1 MRPHLPHLHICYP
14 IVRLGEG
21 KTQDGA
27 RGLAIT
33 PSASEGNLR
42 QLWYRSSMNGPLDG
56 IRIIDWTIWQQG
68 PVATQM
74 LADLGA
80 EVIKIE
86 ERERG
91 DPGRGIAAIAGSAT
105 GKGGRNYYFEANN
118 KHKKSIALDLKRPEA
133 REILYRLAAQSDIF
147 VQNFRKGVAARLGLG
162 YPELRARNQRI
173 IYASASGYGPDGP
186 DSGEPSFDYLGQARS
201 GIMNAIGIDGT
212 TPTYIFGGIA
222 DQMGA
227 VMLAYGI
234 LAALFARERTGIG
247 QEVDAS
253 HLGSMMALQGLNVV
267 ARTIMG
273 KEFPHNTRVNAYNPL
288 WNHYQCADGKWISLA
303 MLQPDRY
310 WKDFLKVIGKSEL
323 GDDPRFAEIK
333 SRGKNAPELIK
344 IFDAVFATRPRDEWM
359 RVLKAGGDFIYTVVN
374 SVSDLPSDPQVKAN
388 EYIVDYQHP
397 VLGQMS
403 LLGMPVKL
411 SATPGEPRGH
421 APELGEHTETI
432 LTETLGYSWDEVAK
446 LRDANVI

>member
-1 MRPHLPHLHICYP
+1 M
-14 IVRLGEG
+14 
-21 KTQDGA
+21 
-27 RGLAIT
+27 
-33 PSASEGNLR
+33 S
-42 QLWYRSSMNGPLDG
+42 GPLDG

-91 DPGRGIAAIAGSAT
+91 DPGRGITAVAGSGT
-105 GKGGRNYYFEANN
+105 VKGGRNYYFEANN
-118 KHKKSIALDLKRPEA
+118 KHKKSIALNLKQPEA
-133 REILYRLAAQSDIF
+133 REIVHRLAARSDVF
-147 VQNFRKGVAARLGLG
+147 VQNFRKGVARRLGLG
-162 YPELRARNQRI
+162 YADLAAINPRI
-173 IYASASGYGPDGP
+173 IYASASGYGPEGP

-201 GIMNAIGIDGT
+201 GIMNAIGSGST
-212 TPTYIFGGIA
+212 APTYVYGGIA

-227 VMLAYGI
+227 IMLAYGV

-273 KEFPHNTRVNAYNPL
+273 KEFPRNTRANAYNPL
-288 WNHYQCADGKWISLA
+288 WNHYRCADDKWISLA

-310 WKDFLKVIGKSEL
+310 WKNFCEVIEKTEL
-323 GDDPRFAEIK
+323 IEDPLFAEVK
-333 SRGKNAPELIK
+333 TRGKNSAALVT
-344 IFDAVFATRPRDEWM
+344 IFDEVFATRPRHEWM
-359 RVLKAGGDFIYTVVN
+359 RILKGRGDFIYTIVN
-374 SVSDLPSDPQVKAN
+374 SVTDLPDDPQVRAN
-388 EYIVDYQHP
+388 DYVVDYDHP
-397 VLGQMS
+397 ALGNLT

-421 APELGEHTETI
+421 APELGEHTELL
-432 LTETLGYSWDEVAK
+432 LTEMLGYSWDDVAR
-446 LRDANVI
+446 LREANVI

>member
-1 MRPHLPHLHICYP
+1 M
-14 IVRLGEG
+14 
-21 KTQDGA
+21 
-27 RGLAIT
+27 
-33 PSASEGNLR
+33 S
-42 QLWYRSSMNGPLDG
+42 GPLDG

-91 DPGRGIAAIAGSAT
+91 DPGRGITAVAGSGT
-105 GKGGRNYYFEANN
+105 VKSGRNYYFEANN
-118 KHKKSIALDLKRPEA
+118 KHKKSIALNLKQPAA
-133 REILYRLAAQSDIF
+133 REIVHRLTARSDVF
-147 VQNFRKGVAARLGLG
+147 VQNFRKGVAKRLGLG
-162 YPELRARNQRI
+162 YADLAVHNPRL
-173 IYASASGYGPDGP
+173 IYASASGYGPEGP

-201 GIMNAIGIDGT
+201 GIMNAIGSGTT
-212 TPTYIFGGIA
+212 TPTYVYGGIA

-227 VMLAYGI
+227 VMLAYGV

-273 KEFPHNTRVNAYNPL
+273 KEFPRNTRANAYNPL
-288 WNHYQCADGKWISLA
+288 WNHYRCADDKWISLA

-310 WKDFLKVIGKSEL
+310 WKEFCEVMGKPEL
-323 GDDPRFAEIK
+323 IADPRFAEVKI
-333 SRGKNAPELIK
+333 RGKNSAALIA
-344 IFDAVFATRPRDEWM
+344 IFDDVFATRPRDEWM
-359 RVLKAGGDFIYTVVN
+359 RVLKGRGDFIYTIVN
-374 SVSDLPSDPQVKAN
+374 SVSDLPDDPQVRAN
-388 EYIVDYQHP
+388 DYVVDYEHP
-397 VLGQMS
+397 ALGNLT

-421 APELGEHTETI
+421 APELGEHTELL
-432 LTETLGYSWDEVAK
+432 LTEMLGYSWDDVAR
-446 LRDANVI
+446 LREANVI

>member
-1 MRPHLPHLHICYP
+1 M
-14 IVRLGEG
+14 
-21 KTQDGA
+21 
-27 RGLAIT
+27 
-33 PSASEGNLR
+33 S
-42 QLWYRSSMNGPLDG
+42 GPLDG
-56 IRIIDWTIWQQG
+56 IRIVDWTIWQQG

-91 DPGRGIAAIAGSAT
+91 DPGRGIVAVAGSST
-105 GKGGRNYYFEANN
+105 VKGGRNYYFEANN
-118 KHKKSIALDLKRPEA
+118 KHKKSIALNLKQPEA
-133 REILYRLAAQSDIF
+133 REIVHRLAARSDVF
-147 VQNFRKGVAARLGLG
+147 VQNFRKGVAQRLGLG
-162 YPELRARNQRI
+162 YAELAALNPRI
-173 IYASASGYGPDGP
+173 IYASASGYGPEGP

-201 GIMNAIGIDGT
+201 GIMNAIGTGST
-212 TPTYIFGGIA
+212 APTYVYGGIA

-227 VMLAYGI
+227 IMLAYGV

-273 KEFPHNTRVNAYNPL
+273 KEFPRNTRANAYNPL
-288 WNHYQCADGKWISLA
+288 WNHYRCADDKWISLA

-310 WKDFLKVIGKSEL
+310 WKNFCEVVGKPEL
-323 GDDPRFAEIK
+323 IEDPRFAEAK
-333 SRGKNAPELIK
+333 VRGKNSAAVVA
-344 IFDAVFATRPRDEWM
+344 IFDEVFAAHPRDEWM
-359 RVLKAGGDFIYTVVN
+359 RVLKGRGDFIYTIVN
-374 SVSDLPSDPQVKAN
+374 SVSDLPDDPQVRAN
-388 EYIVDYQHP
+388 GYVVEYDHP
-397 VLGQMS
+397 ALGNLT

-421 APELGEHTETI
+421 APELGEHTELL
-432 LTETLGYSWDEVAK
+432 LTEMLGYSWDDIAR
-446 LRDANVI
+446 LREANVI

>member
-1 MRPHLPHLHICYP
+1 MIDPSDRAQ
-14 IVRLGEG
+14 
-21 KTQDGA
+21 TQG
-27 RGLAIT
+27 GCGI
-33 PSASEGNLR
+33 EK
-42 QLWYRSSMNGPLDG
+42 SMSGPLDG

-91 DPGRGIAAIAGSAT
+91 DPGRGITAVAGSAT
-105 GKGGRNYYFEANN
+105 VKSGRNYYFEANN
-118 KHKKSIALDLKRPEA
+118 KHKKSIALNLKQPEA
-133 REILYRLAAQSDIF
+133 REIVHRLARHSDVF
-147 VQNFRKGVAARLGLG
+147 VQNFRKGVAHRLGLG
-162 YPELRARNQRI
+162 YADLCALNPRI
-173 IYASASGYGPDGP
+173 IYASASGYGPEGP

-201 GIMNAIGIDGT
+201 GIMNAVGT
-212 TPTYIFGGIA
+212 GSTAPTYVYGGIA

-227 VMLAYGI
+227 IMLAYGV

-273 KEFPHNTRVNAYNPL
+273 KEFPRNTRANAYNPL
-288 WNHYQCADGKWISLA
+288 WNHYRCADDKWISLA

-310 WKDFLKVIGKSEL
+310 WKDFCEVVGKAEL
-323 GDDPRFAEIK
+323 IEDPRFAEVKI
-333 SRGKNAPELIK
+333 RGKNSAALVA
-344 IFDAVFATRPRDEWM
+344 IFDEVFATRPRHEWM
-359 RVLKAGGDFIYTVVN
+359 RVLKGRGDFIYTIVN
-374 SVSDLPSDPQVKAN
+374 SVTDLPDDPQVRAN
-388 EYIVDYQHP
+388 DYVVDYDHP
-397 VLGQMS
+397 ALGNLT

-411 SATPGEPRGH
+411 SVTPGEPRGH
-421 APELGEHTETI
+421 APELGEHTELL
-432 LTETLGYSWDEVAK
+432 LTEMLGYSWDDVAR
-446 LRDANVI
+446 LREANVI

>member
-1 MRPHLPHLHICYP
+1 M
-14 IVRLGEG
+14 
-21 KTQDGA
+21 
-27 RGLAIT
+27 
-33 PSASEGNLR
+33 S
-42 QLWYRSSMNGPLDG
+42 GPLEG

-91 DPGRGIAAIAGSAT
+91 DPGRGIAAVAGSAT
-105 GKGGRNYYFEANN
+105 VRSGRNYYFEANN
-118 KHKKSIALDLKRPEA
+118 KHKKSIALNLKQPAA
-133 REILYRLAAQSDIF
+133 REIMHRLAARSDVF
-147 VQNFRKGVAARLGLG
+147 VQNFRKGVAQRLGLG
-162 YPELRARNQRI
+162 YADLAPHNPRL
-173 IYASASGYGPDGP
+173 IYASASGYGPKGP

-201 GIMNAIGIDGT
+201 GIMNAVGSGTT
-212 TPTYIFGGIA
+212 TPTYVYGGIA

-227 VMLAYGI
+227 IMLAYGV

-273 KEFPHNTRVNAYNPL
+273 KEFPRNTRANAYNPL
-288 WNHYQCADGKWISLA
+288 WNHYRCADDKWISLA

-310 WKDFLKVIGKSEL
+310 WKDFCAVIGKTEL
-323 GDDPRFAEIK
+323 IDDPRFADFK
-333 SRGKNAPELIK
+333 TRGMNAAALVV
-344 IFDAVFATRPRDEWM
+344 IFDEVFAARPRDEWM
-359 RVLKAGGDFIYTVVN
+359 RILKGRGDFIYTIVN
-374 SVSDLPSDPQVKAN
+374 SVSDLPADPQVRAN
-388 EYIVDYQHP
+388 DYVVDYDHP
-397 VLGQMS
+397 ALGNLT
-403 LLGMPVKL
+403 LLGMPVKF

-421 APELGEHTETI
+421 APELGEHTEMV
-432 LTETLGYSWDEVAK
+432 LTELLGYSWDDVAR
-446 LRDANVI
+446 LREANVI

>member
-1 MRPHLPHLHICYP
+1 MIDAS
-14 IVRLGEG
+14 GGTQTQEG
-21 KTQDGA
+21 CGIEK
-27 RGLAIT
+27 
-33 PSASEGNLR
+33 
-42 QLWYRSSMNGPLDG
+42 SMSGPLDG

-91 DPGRGIAAIAGSAT
+91 DPGRGITAVAGSST
-105 GKGGRNYYFEANN
+105 VKSGRNYYFEANN
-118 KHKKSIALDLKRPEA
+118 KHKKSIALNLKQPEA
-133 REILYRLAAQSDIF
+133 REIVHRLAARSDIF
-147 VQNFRKGVAARLGLG
+147 VQNFRKGVAQRLGLG
-162 YPELRARNQRI
+162 YAELAALNPRI
-173 IYASASGYGPDGP
+173 IYASASGYGPEGP

-201 GIMNAIGIDGT
+201 GIMNALGT
-212 TPTYIFGGIA
+212 GSTAPTYVYGGIA

-227 VMLAYGI
+227 IMLAYGV

-273 KEFPHNTRVNAYNPL
+273 KEFPRNTRANAYNPL
-288 WNHYQCADGKWISLA
+288 WNHYRCADDKWISLA

-310 WKDFLKVIGKSEL
+310 WKNFCEVVGKPEL
-323 GDDPRFAEIK
+323 ADDPRFAEAK
-333 SRGKNAPELIK
+333 VRGRNSAALVA
-344 IFDAVFATRPRDEWM
+344 IFDEVFAARPRDEWM
-359 RVLKAGGDFIYTVVN
+359 RVLKGRGDFIYTIVN
-374 SVSDLPSDPQVKAN
+374 SVSDLPDDPQVRAN
-388 EYIVDYQHP
+388 GYVVEYDHP
-397 VLGQMS
+397 ALGNLT

-421 APELGEHTETI
+421 APELGEHTELL
-432 LTETLGYSWDEVAK
+432 LTEMLGYSWDDIAR
-446 LRDANVI
+446 LREANVI

>member
-1 MRPHLPHLHICYP
+1 MR
-14 IVRLGEG
+14 
-21 KTQDGA
+21 
-27 RGLAIT
+27 
-33 PSASEGNLR
+33 
-42 QLWYRSSMNGPLDG
+42 GPLDG

-91 DPGRGIAAIAGSAT
+91 DPGRGIVAIAGSAT
-105 GKGGRNYYFEANN
+105 VKSGRNYYFEANN

-133 REILYRLAAQSDIF
+133 RQIVHRLVARSDVF
-147 VQNFRKGVAARLGLG
+147 VQNFRKGVAQRLGLG
-162 YPELRARNQRI
+162 YPELAALEPRI
-173 IYASASGYGPDGP
+173 IYASASGYGPEGP
-186 DSGEPSFDYLGQARS
+186 DSAEPSFDYLGQARS
-201 GIMNAIGIDGT
+201 GIMNAVGTGST
-212 TPTYIFGGIA
+212 TPTYVYGGIA

-227 VMLAYGI
+227 IMLAYGV

-267 ARTIMG
+267 ARTITG
-273 KEFPHNTRVNAYNPL
+273 KEFRRNTRANAYNPL
-288 WNHYQCADGKWISLA
+288 WNHYRCADDKWISLA

-310 WKDFLKVIGKSEL
+310 WKEFCAVMGKTEL
-323 GDDPRFAEIK
+323 IEDPRFADVK
-333 SRGKNAPELIK
+333 TRGSNAAALIA
-344 IFDAVFATRPRDEWM
+344 IFDEVFATRPRDEWM
-359 RVLKAGGDFIYTVVN
+359 RILKGRGDFIYTIVN
-374 SVSDLPSDPQVKAN
+374 SVSDLPDDPQVRAN
-388 EYIVDYQHP
+388 DYVVDYDHP
-397 VLGQMS
+397 ALGNLT

-421 APELGEHTETI
+421 APELGEHTETL
-432 LTETLGYSWDEVAK
+432 LTELLGYSWDDVAR
-446 LRDANVI
+446 LREASVI

>member
-1 MRPHLPHLHICYP
+1 M
-14 IVRLGEG
+14 
-21 KTQDGA
+21 A
-27 RGLAIT
+27 
-33 PSASEGNLR
+33 
-42 QLWYRSSMNGPLDG
+42 GPLDG

-91 DPGRGIAAIAGSAT
+91 DPGRGITAVAGSST
-105 GKGGRNYYFEANN
+105 VKSGRNYYFEANN
-118 KHKKSIALDLKRPEA
+118 KHKKSIALNLKQPEA
-133 REILYRLAAQSDIF
+133 REIVHRLASRSDVF
-147 VQNFRKGVAARLGLG
+147 VQNFRKGVAKRLGLG
-162 YPELRARNQRI
+162 YAELCALNPRI
-173 IYASASGYGPDGP
+173 IYASASGYGPEGP

-201 GIMNAIGIDGT
+201 GIMNAIGSGTT
-212 TPTYIFGGIA
+212 TPTYVYGGIA

-227 VMLAYGI
+227 IMLAYGV

-273 KEFPHNTRVNAYNPL
+273 KEFPRNTRANAYNPL
-288 WNHYQCADGKWISLA
+288 WNHYRCADDKWISLA

-310 WKDFLKVIGKSEL
+310 WKNFCEVVGKAEL
-323 GDDPRFAEIK
+323 IEDPRFAEIK
-333 SRGKNAPELIK
+333 IRGKNSAALVA
-344 IFDAVFATRPRDEWM
+344 IFDEVFATRPRDEWM
-359 RVLKAGGDFIYTVVN
+359 RVLKGRGDFIYTIVN
-374 SVSDLPSDPQVKAN
+374 SVTDLPDDPQVRAN
-388 EYIVDYQHP
+388 DYVVDYDHP
-397 VLGQMS
+397 ALGNLT

-421 APELGEHTETI
+421 APELGEHTELL
-432 LTETLGYSWDEVAK
+432 LTEMLGYSWDDVAR

>member
-1 MRPHLPHLHICYP
+1 M
-14 IVRLGEG
+14 
-21 KTQDGA
+21 
-27 RGLAIT
+27 
-33 PSASEGNLR
+33 S
-42 QLWYRSSMNGPLDG
+42 GPLDG

-91 DPGRGIAAIAGSAT
+91 DPGRGITAVAGSGT
-105 GKGGRNYYFEANN
+105 VKNGRNYYFEANN
-118 KHKKSIALDLKRPEA
+118 KHKKSIALNLKQPEA
-133 REILYRLAAQSDIF
+133 REIVHRLAARSDVF
-147 VQNFRKGVAARLGLG
+147 VQNFRKGVAQRLGLG
-162 YPELRARNQRI
+162 YADLATINPRI
-173 IYASASGYGPDGP
+173 IYASASGYGPEGP

-201 GIMNAIGIDGT
+201 GIMNAVGSGST
-212 TPTYIFGGIA
+212 TPTYVYGGIA

-227 VMLAYGI
+227 IMLAYGV
-234 LAALFARERTGIG
+234 LAALFARERTNLG

-273 KEFPHNTRVNAYNPL
+273 KEFPRNTRANAYNPL
-288 WNHYQCADGKWISLA
+288 WNHYRCADDKWISLA

-310 WKDFLKVIGKSEL
+310 WKNFCEVIGKPEL
-323 GDDPRFAEIK
+323 AEDPRFAEVK
-333 SRGKNAPELIK
+333 TRGKNSAALIT
-344 IFDAVFATRPRDEWM
+344 IFDEVFATRPRLEWM
-359 RVLKAGGDFIYTVVN
+359 RILKGRGDFIYTIVN
-374 SVSDLPSDPQVKAN
+374 SVSDLPDDPQVRAN
-388 EYIVDYQHP
+388 DYVVDYDHP
-397 VLGQMS
+397 ALGNLT

-421 APELGEHTETI
+421 APELGEHTE
-432 LTETLGYSWDEVAK
+432 LLLSEMLGYSWDDIAR
-446 LRDANVI
+446 LREANVI